1 MSLEDIYREVILDHY
16 QRPRNRGELENP
28 VVKKFLHNP
37 TCGDQI
43 EVQMDVADGKV
54 SAARWHGRGCSISM
68 ASASMMT
75 QAMQGK
81 SVAEAKQLIDLFLSM
96 MKGEQRSYK
105 PLGELQSLQG
115 VSKLPVRIKCAT
127 LAWHAADEGMA
138 DAGQT

>member
-1 MSLEDIYREVILDHY
+1 MSLNEIYREVILDHY
-16 QRPRNRGELENP
+16 QRPRNRGTLENP
-28 VVKKFLHNP
+28 VVKRFLHNP
-37 TCGDQI
+37 TCGDEI
-43 EVQMDVADGKV
+43 EVQMDLADGKV
-54 SAARWHGRGCSISM
+54 AAARWHGRGCSISM

-81 SVAEAKQLIDLFLSM
+81 TLEEAKALIDLFLNM
-96 MKGEQRSYK
+96 MKGEEANYR

-138 DAGQT
+138 QASDN